1 MSVPQLSFR
10 YVAGALKT
18 LPVRALMPP
27 LVIAGAGAS
36 VAGAAT
42 ATLPEKILALPARIP
57 VG

>member
-1 MSVPQLSFR
+1 MSVPQLSLG

-18 LPVRALMPP
+18 LPVRAFMRP
-27 LVIAGAGAS
+27 LVIAGAGAA

-42 ATLPEKILALPARIP
+42 ATLPEKMLALPARMP